1 VHPHAIKPGKDQEPF
16 WSSIGPKK
24 PFLLLPVGVFGPS
37 DRLSVDRLSISPALF
52 FVDRTEKSVD
62 LIVTIPYL
70 YKFNIDTQKRKG
82 HHPHQMT
89 SKILINAVD
98 PEEVRLAIVKDSRLE
113 EFHIESTAW
122 EILHSSIYKGV
133 ITRIEPSLQAV
144 FVDFGAE
151 RHGFLQK
158 QEIHSDYYQG
168 PPTNGNVIQNLVK
181 RGQELM
187 VQVTKDPIMKKG
199 AMLTT
204 FISLPGR
211 YAVLMPGSDSRGIS
225 RKIEDETERKRLKE
239 IVEKLNLPE
248 GFGIIIRT
256 AGQGCTKTM
265 LAKDVQYLL
274 RLWKSITARAV
285 KAQAPSALYK
295 DRNLAVR
302 SIRDHFTPD
311 IKEIL
316 IDDEAVHQEVKNF
329 VQIIAPKQTNIVKLH
344 KSDKPLFT
352 RFQLEDQI
360 ATIFDNRVTLK
371 SGGSVVL
378 ERTEALVAIDVN
390 SGKGTQK
397 KNVEETALMT
407 NLEAAAEIA
416 RQLQIRDLGGLIVVD
431 FIDMREQKHRNQ
443 VEKTLRASMKQDRAR
458 VKIGKISKF
467 GLLELSRQRLRP
479 SIDYGSMETCSHCCG
494 KGQVSSAESLG
505 LSFLR
510 KLKLDTLKADIY
522 QVTAQLPAPV
532 ATYLLN
538 RKRRELSDLEGKR
551 SIGITII
558 GRDDLIPGQMEV
570 VYDKKT
576 KAVET
581 PPI

>member
-1 VHPHAIKPGKDQEPF
+1 
-16 WSSIGPKK
+16 
-24 PFLLLPVGVFGPS
+24 
-37 DRLSVDRLSISPALF
+37 
-52 FVDRTEKSVD
+52 
-62 LIVTIPYL
+62 
-70 YKFNIDTQKRKG
+70 
-82 HHPHQMT
+82 MT

-113 EFHIESTAW
+113 EFHIESAGR
-122 EILHSSIYKGV
+122 EILHSSIYKGL
-133 ITRIEPSLQAV
+133 ITRVEPSLQAV

-158 QEIHSDYYQG
+158 QEIHSDYYQDAQ
-168 PPTNGNVIQNLVK
+168 NGGKTIQNLVR
-181 RGQELM
+181 RGQELV

-211 YAVLMPGSDSRGIS
+211 YAVLMPGSSNRGIS
-225 RKIEDETERKRLKE
+225 RKIEDEEERQRLKE

-248 GFGIIIRT
+248 GFGLIIRT

-265 LAKDVQYLL
+265 LTKDVQYLL
-274 RLWKSITARAV
+274 RLWKNITARAV
-285 KAQAPSALYK
+285 KAQAPSVLYK

-302 SIRDHFTPD
+302 SIRDHFTAD

-329 VQIIAPKQTNIVKLH
+329 VHIISPKQTGIVKLH
-344 KSDKPLFT
+344 KSDKPIFT

-360 ATIFDNRVTLK
+360 ATIFNNRVGLK

-397 KNVEETALMT
+397 KNIEETALMT

-416 RQLQIRDLGGLIVVD
+416 RQLRIRDLGGLIVVD
-431 FIDMREQKHRNQ
+431 FIDMRELKHRNQ
-443 VEKTLRASMKQDRAR
+443 VEKALRSAMKQDRAR
-458 VKIGKISKF
+458 VKLGKISKF

-479 SIDYGSMETCSHCCG
+479 SIDFGSMQNCPHCGG
-494 KGQVSSAESLG
+494 KGQVPSTESLG
-505 LSFLR
+505 LRFLR
-510 KLKLDTLKADIY
+510 KLKLDTLKEDIR
-522 QVTAQLPAPV
+522 QATAQLPTPV
-532 ATYLLN
+532 ASYLQN
-538 RKRRELSDLEGKR
+538 RKRRELADLEAKHDV
-551 SIGITII
+551 IVTLVA
-558 GRDDLIPGQMEV
+558 RDDMIPGQVEV
-570 VYDKKT
+570 HYDRKA
-576 KAVET
+576 KAVES
-581 PPI
+581 PSD

>member
-1 VHPHAIKPGKDQEPF
+1 
-16 WSSIGPKK
+16 
-24 PFLLLPVGVFGPS
+24 
-37 DRLSVDRLSISPALF
+37 
-52 FVDRTEKSVD
+52 
-62 LIVTIPYL
+62 
-70 YKFNIDTQKRKG
+70 
-82 HHPHQMT
+82 MT

-98 PEEVRLAIVKDSRLE
+98 PEEVRLAIVKDCRLE
-113 EFHIESTAW
+113 EFHIESAAR
-122 EILHSSIYKGV
+122 EIMHSSIYKGV

-158 QEIHSDYYQG
+158 QEIHSDYFQDSPAG
-168 PPTNGNVIQNLVK
+168 GHKVQNMVK

-211 YAVLMPGSDSRGIS
+211 YAVLMPGSNSRGIS
-225 RKIEDETERKRLKE
+225 RKIEEETERERLKA

-256 AGQGCTKTM
+256 AGQGCTKTK
-265 LAKDVQYLL
+265 LNKDVQYLL
-274 RLWKSITARAV
+274 RLWKNITARAV
-285 KAQAPSALYK
+285 KAQVPSALYK

-302 SIRDHFTPD
+302 SIRDHFSTD

-316 IDDEAVHQEVKNF
+316 IDDETVHQEVKNF
-329 VQIIAPKQTNIVKLH
+329 LHIIAPKQTGIVKLH
-344 KSDKPLFT
+344 RSDKPIFT

-360 ATIFDNRVTLK
+360 ATIFNNRVELK

-397 KNVEETALMT
+397 KNIEETALMT
-407 NLEAAAEIA
+407 NLEAATEIA
-416 RQLQIRDLGGLIVVD
+416 RQLRIRDLGGLIVID

-443 VEKTLRASMKQDRAR
+443 VEKELRTSMKQDRAR
-458 VKIGKISKF
+458 MKIGKISKF

-479 SIDYGSMETCSHCCG
+479 SIDFGSMQTCSHCGG
-494 KGQVSSAESLG
+494 KGQVPSPESLG
-505 LSFLR
+505 LRVLR
-510 KLKLDTLKADIY
+510 KLKLDSMKDDIR
-522 QVTAQLPAPV
+522 QVTAQLPTPV

-538 RKRRELSDLEGKR
+538 RKRKEVSDLEGKR
-551 SIGITII
+551 GVTITII
-558 GRDDLIPGQMEV
+558 SRDDLIPGQMEV
-570 VYDKKT
+570 TYDRRT
-576 KAVET
+576 KPAEN
-581 PPI
+581 PSA